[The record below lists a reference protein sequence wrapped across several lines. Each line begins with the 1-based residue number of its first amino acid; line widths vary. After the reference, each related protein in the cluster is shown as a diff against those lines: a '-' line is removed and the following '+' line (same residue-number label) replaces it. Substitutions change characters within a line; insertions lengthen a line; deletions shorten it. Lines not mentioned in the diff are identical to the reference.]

1 MIREEFKPQL
11 NEEAHKMYQEL
22 AKLFIGG
29 QHGFKEKMTKLNKLK
44 EEGDVDGIRAMYGV
58 EFGKSSLDKYVE
70 IGSNMDTYG

>member
-1 MIREEFKPQL
+1 MFKEEFRPQL
-11 NEEAHKMYQEL
+11 DEEAHKMYKEL

-44 EEGDVDGIRAMYGV
+44 EEGYGDGVKAMYEV
-58 EFGKSSLDKYVE
+58 EFGKSSPDEYVE